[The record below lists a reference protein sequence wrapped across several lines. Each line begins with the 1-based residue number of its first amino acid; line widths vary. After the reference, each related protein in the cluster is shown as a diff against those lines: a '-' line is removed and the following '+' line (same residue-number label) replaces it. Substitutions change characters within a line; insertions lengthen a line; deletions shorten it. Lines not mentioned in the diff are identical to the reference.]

1 MTRRSTRWLLVA
13 GIAVTGAALI
23 VVMIVTARE
32 VVLVDQVPGAD
43 AGIATSPELEY
54 WRASVK
60 VSGFA
65 VLLLALLTLIPLVA
79 LLRRRLPSA
88 GPER

>member
-23 VVMIVTARE
+23 VFVIVLARE

-43 AGIATSPELEY
+43 AGIATSTELEH

-65 VLLLALLTLIPLVA
+65 VLLLALLTLIPPVL
-79 LLRRRLPSA
+79 LLRRRLPAA